1 MSGIINKVKDAL
13 HGDKHDETTHH
24 TGNTGHHSN
33 LTDASQGGYGSAQG
47 GYAQGTAHGSGPT
60 FNEDGSKTGHTGP
73 SGLGTSTQG
82 GGLTGTHHSNT
93 NTGYGSETGGFIQG
107 TAHGAGPAHTTHGT
121 VTGGGLTGTHHQN
134 TNTGGGSREGEYGP
148 HGNRA
153 ANALDPRVDSD
164 RDGSHNTG
172 NHGSSGTHGTSG
184 GFTGSSATHR
194 EGEHGPHSSRV
205 ANALDPRVDSDRD
218 GSHNTHTSGGGLS
231 GVQHTSNTSGG
242 YGSSNTGYGS
252 SGTREGEHGPHGS
265 RVANAVDPR
274 VDSDRDGSRRV
285 AGETGSHGVQ
295 TGYGVGGAGSN
306 TSGTVGGYGSDNY
319 GTAGEYGSNTHGSH
333 NTHGTS
339 GGFTGSSATHREGE
353 HGPHSSRVANAL
365 DPRVDSDRDGS
376 RNAGQV
382 GFGNAAGTHET
393 GLHGTTG
400 GLGGNT
406 HSTYGSSGNT
416 GYGNTHESSGATSTA
431 GPHNSNML
439 NKLDPRV
446 DSDRDGS
453 RTVGG
458 NNTYESGTGSSGLGN
473 RDPHDAAQ
481 VPPSVLQKVVGPP
494 TIEHDDHHHGRQ
506 RRNSRPSDQE
516 THFTGA
522 SSKGH

>member
-13 HGDKHDETTHH
+13 HGDKHQDETTSSTTHH
-24 TGNTGHHSN
+24 TGNNSN
-33 LTDASQGGYGSAQG
+33 LTDASKGGYGSAQG

-60 FNEDGSKTGHTGP
+60 FNEDGTKTGHTGS

-82 GGLTGTHHSNT
+82 GGLTGTHHTNT
-93 NTGYGSETGGFIQG
+93 NTGYGSETGGYIQG
-107 TAHGAGPAHTTHGT
+107 TAHGSGPAHTTHGT

-164 RDGSHNTG
+164 RDGSHNTRTTG
-172 NHGSSGTHGTSG
+172 DYGSSGTHGTHGTSG
-184 GFTGSSATHR
+184 GFTGSSATRR
-194 EGEHGPHSSRV
+194 EGEHGPHDSRV

-218 GSHNTHTSGGGLS
+218 GSHNTRNATAGGGLT
-231 GVQHTSNTSGG
+231 GIQHTSNTSGG
-242 YGSSNTGYGS
+242 GLGSSNAGYGIGN

-306 TSGTVGGYGSDNY
+306 TSGTGGGYGSDNY
-319 GTAGEYGSNTHGSH
+319 GTAGEYGSNTREYGSNTREYGS

-339 GGFTGSSATHREGE
+339 GDFTGSSATRREGE

-376 RNAGQV
+376 RNAGEV

-406 HSTYGSSGNT
+406 RDTYGSSGSA
-416 GYGNTHESSGATSTA
+416 GYGNNEGYSGATATA

-458 NNTYESGTGSSGLGN
+458 NNTY
-473 RDPHDAAQ
+473 Q
-481 VPPSVLQKVVGPP
+481 
-494 TIEHDDHHHGRQ
+494 
-506 RRNSRPSDQE
+506 
-516 THFTGA
+516 
-522 SSKGH
+522 